1 MEQYRLLAECLLPA
15 RMHWPLV
22 LSIQTNEY
30 LCLIHTLLLVTQKKI
45 ENK

>member
-15 RMHWPLV
+15 RMHCPLV
-22 LSIQTNEY
+22 LSLQTNDD
-30 LCLIHTLLLVTQKKI
+30 LCLTHTLLLVTQKKI